1 VQVEAVARL
10 RKPELLDEQVG
21 QLPVVVLPRVH
32 DDLVDPRRQERH
44 GQGRAL
50 DELGTV
56 SDDGEDFHSAAAYSG
71 RCLL

>member
-1 VQVEAVARL
+1 
-10 RKPELLDEQVG
+10 
-21 QLPVVVLPRVH
+21 VH

-71 RCLL
+71 RRLL